1 MLLVTTTVRMLDGVH
16 CHTSNSWPVLS
27 LSLVLV
33 PRPVGL
39 KQGLVSSLA
48 TGDNT
53 DHGSAGSDDGLSG
66 TGWESESS
74 LLLVLGVTDD
84 DSRSAGSSGER
95 ASVSLLALDVGNDG
109 SFGEAVDWENVSD
122 REGSYT
128 INLLLKKHGLKKKH
142 TF

>member
-1 MLLVTTTVRMLDGVH
+1 
-16 CHTSNSWPVLS
+16 
-27 LSLVLV
+27 
-33 PRPVGL
+33 
-39 KQGLVSSLA
+39 
-48 TGDNT
+48 
-53 DHGSAGSDDGLSG
+53 
-66 TGWESESS
+66 
-74 LLLVLGVTDD
+74 VTDD